1 MTAIIQAPTWFES
14 ALGTPVAERVIEDI
28 AATLR
33 QIQIAAGFA
42 YDVKYVARYKG
53 AAFNFPDNFPVIVIS
68 GWKEDFTAIRG
79 GPDRWNVTLTA
90 TMQAWLADDG
100 GDNIE
105 TPHRMLQ
112 RDIIAALMFD
122 SQRGGIARDTSITGT
137 ELIPATGDFL
147 ASSLISVEVTYQ
159 IARLDPT
166 RPF

>member
-1 MTAIIQAPTWFES
+1 MAAIIQAPTWFES
-14 ALGTPVAERVIEDI
+14 ALGTPVSERVIEDI

-33 QIQIAAGFA
+33 QIKRAVGFY
-42 YDVKYVARYKG
+42 YDVKYVARFKG
-53 AAFNFPDNFPVIVIS
+53 AAFDFPDNFPVIIIS

-79 GPDRWNVTLTA
+79 GPDRYNVVLTA
-90 TMQAWLADDG
+90 TMQAWLAND
-100 GDNIE
+100 GDNME

-112 RDIIAALMFD
+112 RDIIAALMID
-122 SQRGGIARDTSITGT
+122 HQRGGIARDTSISGT
-137 ELIPATGDFL
+137 ELIPAAGDFL